1 MRASARACAFALARS
16 RSLVRASKGVGGV
29 IDFPIFFWGGKM
41 SNRLL
46 FSAAVIAILA
56 NAGAISS
63 AQAADDA
70 FCKDYA
76 RTAVNQF
83 RAAASHDRCD
93 VHRRDAG
100 RWQADWR
107 AHYDWCRGVNRDTA
121 WAERNAR
128 KRALEQC
135 TRRQ

>member
-1 MRASARACAFALARS
+1 
-16 RSLVRASKGVGGV
+16 
-29 IDFPIFFWGGKM
+29 M

-46 FSAAVIAILA
+46 FRAVVIAILA
-56 NAGAISS
+56 SAGAISS
-63 AQAADDA
+63 AQAADDV

-76 RTAVNQF
+76 RVAVNQF
-83 RAAASHDRCD
+83 RSAASHDRCE
-93 VHRRDAG
+93 VHRRNTG

-128 KRALEQC
+128 KRALDQC
-135 TRRQ
+135 THR

>member
-1 MRASARACAFALARS
+1 
-16 RSLVRASKGVGGV
+16 
-29 IDFPIFFWGGKM
+29 M

-46 FSAAVIAILA
+46 FSAVVMAILA
-56 NAGAISS
+56 SAGAISF

-76 RTAVNQF
+76 RTAVSQY
-83 RAAASHDRCD
+83 RSAARHDRCE
-93 VHRRDAG
+93 VYRRDAG

-107 AHYDWCRGVNRDTA
+107 THYDWCRGVKRGAA
-121 WAERNAR
+121 WAETNAR

-135 TRRQ
+135 THR

>member
-1 MRASARACAFALARS
+1 ML
-16 RSLVRASKGVGGV
+16 
-29 IDFPIFFWGGKM
+29 
-41 SNRLL
+41 NRFL
-46 FSAAVIAILA
+46 FSAVVIGILA
-56 NAGAISS
+56 SAGAISS

-76 RTAVNQF
+76 RVAVNQY
-83 RAAASHDRCD
+83 RSAASHDRCE

-100 RWQADWR
+100 RWHADWR
-107 AHYDWCRGVNRDTA
+107 AHYDWCRGAKRDTA

-135 TRRQ
+135 TRR

>member
-1 MRASARACAFALARS
+1 
-16 RSLVRASKGVGGV
+16 
-29 IDFPIFFWGGKM
+29 M

-46 FSAAVIAILA
+46 FSAVVIVFFA

-76 RTAVNQF
+76 RAAVNQY
-83 RAAASHDRCD
+83 RSAASHDRCE
-93 VHRRDAG
+93 VYRRDAG
-100 RWQADWR
+100 RWQKDWR

-128 KRALEQC
+128 KRTLEQC
-135 TRRQ
+135 THR